1 MNKPIEQIEFYNEVA
16 KRFNSS
22 LTNQQYQTGLRYLRL
37 AINKAPNKK
46 VKDMLRRLELNA
58 HIKCESLQD

>member
-22 LTNQQYQTGLRYLRL
+22 LTNQQYQTVLRYLRL

-58 HIKCESLQD
+58 HIKCESLQG